1 MAILK
6 KDLQAVKRDIKA
18 LEKKMEKLLKKTSF
32 NRIINVKFFC
42 FHCSNFNFNLAEIIQ
57 LSCRLQGLFY

>member
-18 LEKKMEKLLKKTSF
+18 LEKKLEKLLEAHEPMPKVKK
-32 NRIINVKFFC
+32 
-42 FHCSNFNFNLAEIIQ
+42 
-57 LSCRLQGLFY
+57 LSLIHI